1 MIKLKDILFESEVPD
16 IFIPR
21 RIEDR
26 VERLI
31 RDYIR
36 SGGKG
41 DLRLAS
47 MNITKLPAILLNVT
61 VDGNFYCYENNLT
74 SLENSPRF
82 VYGHFSCASNNLT
95 SLKGSPEYVDGTF
108 YCNDNKLTSLEGSPE
123 YVGGFNCG
131 FNKLTNLK
139 NSPKSVD
146 GFFACYYNNLTSL
159 EGCPKFVGGDFYC
172 FKNRVQF
179 TEADVRAVCNVKGK
193 IIV

>member
-21 RIEDR
+21 KLQDR
-26 VERLI
+26 AEYLI
-31 RDYIR
+31 KDYVR
-36 SGGKG
+36 NGNKG
-41 DLRLAS
+41 SLSLK
-47 MNITKLPAILLNVT
+47 NL
-61 VDGNFYCYENNLT
+61 NLT
-74 SLENSPRF
+74 ELPEI
-82 VYGHFSCASNNLT
+82 
-95 SLKGSPEYVDGTF
+95 LKNVSVSGY
-108 YCNDNKLTSLEGSPE
+108 
-123 YVGGFNCG
+123 FNCSD
-131 FNKLTNLK
+131 NELINLK